1 MTGSGMDMLDAYQSC
16 PELAADTL
24 VRLGRVTTATLA
36 MQLLKRGLRRVWM
49 KGPRPLDPGRAR
61 FVGAAFTFSFLPLR
75 EDLGT
80 PESYARP
87 GSLREGIEAMAPG
100 QVAVIDARGEL
111 GCGTLGDILLL
122 RMRQRG
128 VLAAVSDGALRDVA
142 GVRAVGLPVFCAGAA
157 APPSIGGL
165 IFSDCEQPIGCGGV
179 AVLPGD
185 ILAGDGDGVIVI
197 PRGLADEVAEAAEE
211 QERFERFVIFRV
223 SQNDPVVGL
232 YPPNEAALEAYQ
244 AWLDAGEPEA

>member
-1 MTGSGMDMLDAYQSC
+1 VDTLDAYQSC
-16 PELAADTL
+16 PRLIANTL
-24 VRLGRVTTATLA
+24 IRLGRITTATLA
-36 MQLLKRGLRRVWM
+36 MQLLKRGLRRTWI
-49 KGPRPLDPGRAR
+49 KGIRPLDPQCTG
-61 FVGAAFTFSFLPLR
+61 FVGEAFTFSFLPLR
-75 EDLGT
+75 EDLST
-80 PESYARP
+80 PESLSRP
-87 GSLREGIEAMAPG
+87 GSLREGIETMEPG
-100 QVAVIDARGEL
+100 QVAVIDARGEV

-128 VLAAVSDGALRDVA
+128 VLAAVSDGALRDLA

-165 IFSDCEQPIGCGGV
+165 VFANYGHPIGCGGV
-179 AVLPGD
+179 TILPGD
-185 ILAGDGDGVIVI
+185 ILAGDEDGVVVI
-197 PRGLADEVAEAAEE
+197 PRRLADEIAEASEE

-223 SQNDPVVGL
+223 GRNDPVVGL